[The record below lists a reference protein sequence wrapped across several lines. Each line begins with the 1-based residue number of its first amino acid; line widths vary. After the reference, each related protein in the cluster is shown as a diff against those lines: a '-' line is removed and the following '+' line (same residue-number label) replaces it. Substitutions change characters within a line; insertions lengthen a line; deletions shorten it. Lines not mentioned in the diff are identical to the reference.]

1 MNPNMIVIGGGAVGL
16 CAAYY
21 LYNAGAQVTVLDR
34 GEFGHGSSHHNAG
47 YVCPSHFVPLASPG
61 IIAQGLK
68 WMLNPLSPF
77 YVKPRL
83 NREFLAWAWKFRQSC
98 TTENV
103 RRAAPLL
110 RDLHNESLTLY
121 KEFAAL
127 KEFDFELVERGLL
140 ILFRTDYG
148 RRACQ
153 EEAELSHDLGVEART
168 LDAAAVQELEPD
180 VEMRASGGLYYPG
193 DCHLTPAKFVE
204 GLARLLERRG
214 VTLLSYTPALRLEVQ
229 GNRVVGVE
237 TPTGTLRA
245 DEFILAGGS
254 WSPNLLKPL
263 GIRLLLEAGKGY
275 SMTIPHQEKKPLVP
289 FICYEDRLAVTPMGN
304 ALRLAGTME
313 LAGVDLSITRRRVDV
328 MIARLQQYMV
338 GVHPSDFDGVQP
350 WAGLRPVSPD
360 GVPYIGRFNALPNL
374 IAATGHAMIG
384 MSLATVT
391 GKLVARIIT
400 NDTIS
405 YDMAL
410 LSPDRFR

>member
-1 MNPNMIVIGGGAVGL
+1 MHYNVIVIGGGAVGL

-21 LYNAGAQVTVLDR
+21 LHAVGAHVTVLDR

-77 YVKPRL
+77 YMKPRL

-98 TTENV
+98 TDDNV

-121 KEFAAL
+121 KEFAAR
-127 KEFDFELVERGLL
+127 KEFDFEFMQRGLL
-140 ILFRTDYG
+140 ILFRTDHG
-148 RRACQ
+148 RGACE
-153 EEAELSHDLGVEART
+153 EEAELSNELGVEVRT
-168 LDAAAVQELEPD
+168 LSADSVQELEPD
-180 VEMRASGGLYYPG
+180 VEMRAAGGLYYPG

-204 GLARLLERRG
+204 GLARSLERRG
-214 VTLLSYTPALRLEVQ
+214 VTLLSHTPALRLDVQ
-229 GNRVVGVE
+229 GKRVVGVE
-237 TPTGTLRA
+237 TPTGTLSA
-245 DEFILAGGS
+245 DEFVLAGGS
-254 WSPNLLKPL
+254 WSPTLLKAL

-275 SMTIPHQEKKPLVP
+275 SLTIPHQEKKPHVP
-289 FICYEDRLAVTPMGN
+289 FICYEDRLAVTPMGTS
-304 ALRLAGTME
+304 LRLAGTME
-313 LAGVDLSITRRRVDV
+313 IAGVDLSVTRRRVDV
-328 MIARLQQYMV
+328 MIARLQHYM
-338 GVHPSDFDGVQP
+338 GTVHPADFDGVQP

-384 MSLATVT
+384 MSLAPVT
-391 GKLVARIIT
+391 GKLVARIIAK
-400 NDTIS
+400 DTFS
-405 YDMAL
+405 YDLAL